1 MKKKSSCRSAFFDL
15 GVSLRLA
22 AFFLGGFLL
31 LLGFG
36 TFWGVLVRANP
47 TEQTANATQG
57 QELKPNSPVIDSSWS
72 DAPNT
77 PDVQCAVL
85 RGPIL
90 FLSPSD
96 IDSTGSTATAFNSQ
110 ANEFLVAWDQFD
122 NPNSLII
129 AQRVSVN
136 GALLG
141 PNKTIDTTQD
151 TFIEP
156 AVAYNSNTNQYF
168 ITWRYEESLFNAYGR
183 LVAATGDPVGAVV
196 QVSTAGFEQS
206 LVFNSISGEFFHHA
220 RNFGG
225 GGDDGIYFRRIPS
238 NGIPLGLPTAI
249 TTAFGIAP
257 AGEVGVNSTTG
268 DYLSTWREQTA
279 RNLTG
284 ELLHSNGVPLTPP
297 FVISGV
303 FPGLQVASG
312 VAYNAIAN
320 QYLVVFTGFASPKP
334 LFGQLLDSSGNRIGT
349 LLTLVAQTGADSAA
363 LAFDP
368 VNQVYLVRWS
378 DSNSTTVWVQLLSP
392 DGLPLGQALDV
403 FAGTVQSTSRGSVV
417 ANRNGGGFLVTG
429 EEVTDLGEQV
439 VARLVD
445 VSSGC
450 SPTPTP
456 TPTATRTPTPTPTA
470 TFTPTPIPTATRTP
484 TPTPTATFT
493 PTPTPTATRT
503 PTPTPTA
510 TFTPTPTP
518 TATHTPTPIPT
529 ATFTPTPTA
538 TFTPTPTATAT
549 ATATATFTPIPTPTF
564 TPTATETATPT
575 ATATATPT
583 PTPPPPSPTPTATA
597 TATPTATVP
606 PTPTPT
612 ATATATVT
620 PTATPTATSTPR
632 STPTPRP
639 RPTPMP
645 R

>member
-110 ANEFLVAWDQFD
+110 ANEFLVAWDQFN

-129 AQRVSVN
+129 AQRVSVD

-141 PNKTIDTTQD
+141 PNKTIQQGHD

-238 NGIPLGLPTAI
+238 NGIPLGVPTAI
-249 TTAFGIAP
+249 TTAFGVAP

-268 DYLSTWREQTA
+268 EYLSTWREQTVRDLA
-279 RNLTG
+279 G
-284 ELLHSNGVPLTPP
+284 ELLNSNGVPLTPP
-297 FVISGV
+297 FVISSV

-320 QYLVVFTGFASPKP
+320 QYLAVFTGFDSPKP
-334 LFGQLLDSSGNRIGT
+334 LFGQLLDASGNRIGP
-349 LLTLVAQTGADSAA
+349 LLTLVAQSGADSAA

-378 DSNSTTVWVQLLSP
+378 DSNSNTVQVQLLSP
-392 DGLPLGQALDV
+392 VGLPLGQPLDV
-403 FAGTVQSTSRGSVV
+403 FAGTVQSTARGSVV
-417 ANRNGGGFLVTG
+417 PNTNGGGFFVTG
-429 EEVTDLGEQV
+429 EEVTDLGEQ
-439 VARLVD
+439 
-445 VSSGC
+445 
-450 SPTPTP
+450 
-456 TPTATRTPTPTPTA
+456 
-470 TFTPTPIPTATRTP
+470 
-484 TPTPTATFT
+484 TATFT
-493 PTPTPTATRT
+493 PTPTPTATHT

-518 TATHTPTPIPT
+518 TATHTPTPLPT

-564 TPTATETATPT
+564 TPTATATATATATFTPTPTATPT
-575 ATATATPT
+575 ATATATATATPT
-583 PTPPPPSPTPTATA
+583 PTQPPPSPTPTATA

-606 PTPTPT
+606 PTPTAT

>member
-90 FLSPSD
+90 FLSPSA

-110 ANEFLVAWDQFD
+110 ANEFLVAWDQFA

-141 PNKTIDTTQD
+141 PNKTIDTTHD

-168 ITWRYEESLFNAYGR
+168 ITWRYEESFFNAYGR
-183 LVAATGDPVGAVV
+183 LVAATGDPVGVV
-196 QVSTAGFEQS
+196 VNVSSAGFEQS

-238 NGIPLGLPTAI
+238 NGIPLGVPTAI
-249 TTAFGIAP
+249 TTAFGVAP
-257 AGEVGVNSTTG
+257 AGEAGVNSTTG
-268 DYLSTWREQTA
+268 DYLSTWREQTVRDLA
-279 RNLTG
+279 G
-284 ELLHSNGVPLTPP
+284 ELLNSNGVPLTPP
-297 FVISGV
+297 FVISSV

-312 VAYNAIAN
+312 VAYNAIAHR
-320 QYLVVFTGFASPKP
+320 YLAVFTGFDSPKP
-334 LFGQLLDSSGNRIGT
+334 LFGQLLDACGNRIGP
-349 LLTLVAQTGADSAA
+349 LLTLVAQSGADSAA

-378 DSNSTTVWVQLLSP
+378 DSNSNTVQVQLLSP
-392 DGLPLGQALDV
+392 VGLSLGQPLDV
-403 FAGTVQSTSRGSVV
+403 FAGTVQSTARGSVV
-417 ANRNGGGFLVTG
+417 PNTNGGGFFVTG

-450 SPTPTP
+450 SATPTPTP
-456 TPTATRTPTPTPTA
+456 TPIATPTATPTA
-470 TFTPTPIPTATRTP
+470 TFTPTPTPTATQTP
-484 TPTPTATFT
+484 TATATATFT

-510 TFTPTPTP
+510 TFTPTPTATFTPTPTATRTPTPTPTATFTPTPTATFTPTPIPTATFTPTPTPTATHTPTPTPTATATFTPTPTPTATHTPTATPTATFTPTPIPTATHTPTPTPTATATFTPTPTP

-529 ATFTPTPTA
+529 ATFTPT
-538 TFTPTPTATAT
+538 
-549 ATATATFTPIPTPTF
+549 
-564 TPTATETATPT
+564 
-575 ATATATPT
+575 
-583 PTPPPPSPTPTATA
+583 
-597 TATPTATVP
+597 
-606 PTPTPT
+606 
-612 ATATATVT
+612 
-620 PTATPTATSTPR
+620 
-632 STPTPRP
+632 
-639 RPTPMP
+639 
-645 R
+645 

>member
-1 MKKKSSCRSAFFDL
+1 MKTKSSYRSAFFDV
-15 GVSLRLA
+15 GVLLRLA
-22 AFFLGGFLL
+22 AFFPAVFLL
-31 LLGFG
+31 LFGFG
-36 TFWGVLVRANP
+36 TFSGLLVRANP

-72 DAPNT
+72 DVPNT
-77 PDVQCAVL
+77 PADQCAVL

-90 FLSPSD
+90 FLSPPA

-110 ANEFLVAWDQFD
+110 ANEFLVAWDQFA

-141 PNKTIDTTQD
+141 PNKTIDTTHD

-183 LVAATGDPVGAVV
+183 LVAATGDPVGARVN
-196 QVSTAGFEQS
+196 VSNAGFEQS
-206 LVFNSISGEFFHHA
+206 IVFNPISGEFFHHA

-238 NGIPLGLPTAI
+238 NGIPLGVPTAI
-249 TTAFGIAP
+249 TTAFGVAP

-268 DYLSTWREQTA
+268 EYLSTWREQTVRDLA
-279 RNLTG
+279 G
-284 ELLHSNGVPLTPP
+284 ELLNSNGVPLTPP
-297 FVISGV
+297 FPISDV

-334 LFGQLLDSSGNRIGT
+334 LFGQLLDASGNRIGT
-349 LLTLVAQTGADSAA
+349 LLTLVAQSGADSAA

-392 DGLPLGQALDV
+392 DGLPLGQPLDV

-456 TPTATRTPTPTPTA
+456 TSTPIATPTATPTA
-470 TFTPTPIPTATRTP
+470 TFTPTPTPTATATA
-484 TPTPTATFT
+484 TATFT

-510 TFTPTPTP
+510 TFTPTPTATFTPTPTATFTPTPTATRTPTPTPTATFTPTPIPTATHTPTPTPTATATFTPTPTP

-529 ATFTPTPTA
+529 ATFTPTPTPTA
-538 TFTPTPTATAT
+538 TRTPTPIP
-549 ATATATFTPIPTPTF
+549 TATFTP
-564 TPTATETATPT
+564 
-575 ATATATPT
+575 
-583 PTPPPPSPTPTATA
+583 
-597 TATPTATVP
+597 
-606 PTPTPT
+606 
-612 ATATATVT
+612 
-620 PTATPTATSTPR
+620 
-632 STPTPRP
+632 
-639 RPTPMP
+639 
-645 R
+645 